1 VEAITTVDA
10 AALAWPDALA
20 HVLAEPGLVTPVF
33 QPIVDLERGAA
44 AGFEALAR
52 FHSAPKAPPPFWIEA
67 AYRLGR
73 GAELEALLLERG
85 LAARA
90 DVPPSAFLAVNLSP
104 RALMS
109 REVEI
114 VLARAESLAGVVV
127 EVTEQAEVEDYAR
140 LQQVIAR
147 IRAAGGRLAIDDAG
161 AGYAS
166 LSHILALRPEFVK
179 LDRGL
184 VSGIDRDEAKRGVV
198 ESLAMFTGRIGA
210 QLVAEGV
217 ETEAEMAAL
226 QRIGTPFAQGYAL
239 GRPVAAMAEIEPE
252 LAARV
257 RAARPPRPDS
267 PLVEPIVEQV
277 EAVVRR
283 DTSELTSQGPRHV
296 PIVDFHNRPVAL
308 LVRDS
313 ASERMPLCIEPS
325 DTLADAARRALTRP
339 PAERFD
345 PLVCCDS
352 AGEYLGLVKVERLV
366 ESLAALADAR

>member
-1 VEAITTVDA
+1 MITTVDET
-10 AALAWPDALA
+10 ALAWPDALA
-20 HVLAEPGLVTPVF
+20 QVLAEPGLVKPVF

-52 FHSAPKAPPPFWIEA
+52 FHSKLKAPPPFWIEA

-85 LAARA
+85 LASRP
-90 DVPPSAFLAVNLSP
+90 DVPPSSFLALNVSP
-104 RALMS
+104 RGLMS
-109 REVEI
+109 RDVEA
-114 VLARAESLAGVVV
+114 LLLRTESLAGVVI

-147 IRAAGGRLAIDDAG
+147 IREAGGRLAIDDAG

-184 VSGIDRDEAKRGVV
+184 VSGIDRDQAKRGVV

-210 QLVAEGV
+210 RLVAEGV

-226 QRIGTPFAQGYAL
+226 QRIGTPLAQGYAL

-252 LAARV
+252 VAERV
-257 RAARPPRPDS
+257 RAARPPRSDS
-267 PLVEPIVEQV
+267 PLVEPIVEPV
-277 EAVVRR
+277 DAVVRR

-296 PIVDFHNRPVAL
+296 AIVDFHNKPVAL

-313 ASERMPLCIEPS
+313 ASERMPMCIQASES
-325 DTLADAARRALTRP
+325 LADAARRALTRP

-352 AGEYLGLVKVERLV
+352 TGHYVGLVKVERLI
-366 ESLAALADAR
+366 ESLAALVSGK